1 MGDRYDDMVRR
12 LRDAVLR
19 GEGDTG
25 TPVRAA
31 IEARAAGRGG
41 VAGGV
46 EKGAG
51 VPEPVMAFVDKVA
64 RHAYRVTDEDVEALR
79 AAGYGEDAIFEIT
92 VSAALGAGCVR
103 LERGL
108 SALRAEI

>member
-1 MGDRYDDMVRR
+1 MAGRYDDMVRR
-12 LRDAVLR
+12 LREAVLR

-46 EKGAG
+46 
-51 VPEPVMAFVDKVA
+51 PEPVMAFVDRVA
-64 RHAYRVTDEDVEALR
+64 RHAYRVTDEDIEALR
-79 AAGYGEDAIFEIT
+79 SAGYGEDAIFEII
-92 VSAALGAGCVR
+92 VSAALGAASAR

-108 SALRAEI
+108 SALRGEV